1 MAENLSNDALRS
13 QVRMQVAF
21 WKAKDRRSIT
31 TGPAWLWRGPFT
43 GPRRITDLDP
53 QTAQRL
59 TRRQGAGMGAADL
72 YSTAGPRR
80 LRLPRAVSAVRAA
93 AWITAAVSAAIVTVQ
108 IRAEHP
114 RAAAVLFAIAVAGAL
129 IGSATAVL
137 EIWARRDPLRLS
149 PAEAAE
155 VAASRR
161 EITWNPLAGTGTL
174 SDGGA
179 YMLEALD
186 TCTQLR
192 DHPAWALPGTEGL
205 RWQID
210 LDEET
215 FQIARA
221 AAALD
226 HYVSSTPADEDS
238 MTRQSHRQL
247 TAALLERQA
256 AAARRRVDQ
265 LAAGHQGRRLGEPCR
280 EPETADFP
288 LGLITRTGAAIE
300 PVGDNDQV
308 IRETLSAAVE
318 NELATGEWNELT
330 ADLLA
335 RIDGYAVIAEVK
347 TSTR

>member
-53 QTAQRL
+53 QTAQKL

-247 TAALLERQA
+247 TAALLERLVA
-256 AAARRRVDQ
+256 LHRCLHTLSA
-265 LAAGHQGRRLGEPCR
+265 LSS
-280 EPETADFP
+280 
-288 LGLITRTGAAIE
+288 AAIE

>member
-43 GPRRITDLDP
+43 GPRRITDLDSP
-53 QTAQRL
+53 TAQKL

-93 AWITAAVSAAIVTVQ
+93 AWITAAVSAAIVAVQ

-192 DHPAWALPGTEGL
+192 DHPAWALPGTEAL

-210 LDEET
+210 LGEET

-226 HYVSSTPADEDS
+226 HYVTATPADDDS
-238 MTRQSHRQL
+238 MTQQSHRQL
-247 TAALLERQA
+247 TAALLERLVA
-256 AAARRRVDQ
+256 LHRC
-265 LAAGHQGRRLGEPCR
+265 L
-280 EPETADFP
+280 
-288 LGLITRTGAAIE
+288 RTLSALSRAAIG

-308 IRETLSAAVE
+308 IRETLTAAVE

-335 RIDGYAVIAEVK
+335 HIDGYAVIAEVK